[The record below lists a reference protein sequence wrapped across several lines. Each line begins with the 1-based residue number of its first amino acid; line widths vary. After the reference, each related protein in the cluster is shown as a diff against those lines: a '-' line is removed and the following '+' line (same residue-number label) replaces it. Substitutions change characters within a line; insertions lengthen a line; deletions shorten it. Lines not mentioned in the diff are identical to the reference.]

1 MPVRLLLCALALLSL
16 DAWGHGLAPSRLE
29 APSGSEY
36 VAYRFTAYNLYKE
49 AQDFDVECFKEDFD
63 HRVECRSIPVN
74 FWVPANGHR
83 TIKVQISTGG
93 NDGVYLACT
102 IQAQPQGII
111 QTRVCAR
118 IGVGVSAGLPAD
130 SHRKRNA
137 APSPAVPA
145 GAGSHKGG

>member
-1 MPVRLLLCALALLSL
+1 MPVILLALALFSMPS
-16 DAWGHGLAPSRLE
+16 WGHGLSPSRLE
-29 APSGSEY
+29 APSGSQY

-63 HRVECRSIPVN
+63 HRVECKSIPVN

-83 TIKVQISTGG
+83 MIKIQINTGG

-102 IQAQPQGII
+102 IQAEPQGII

-118 IGVGVSAGLPAD
+118 IGVGVSAALPAD